1 MKALYKNTLRSR
13 NLNPLK
19 FLTLSVFGLALIL
32 SCKQVPQNERSDQ
45 TRPEN
50 LLNQPSN
57 DYPQKNVTETI
68 QMKISHEIDEL
79 RSDLRQFKLSAK
91 LDQKEPND
99 EFIGKIIDA
108 ALEKSDDDIEKI
120 ILSQEY
126 SDIQSQ
132 ASEVFNPVNS
142 SQAPTQAQD
151 GANKPPTTQ
160 PTDSSGGMLEK
171 ELINPLS
178 AVFGGQ
184 YNDYNGSLLL
194 LSLGLVGMTNGLI
207 EASLGQRAH
216 GAVTAGIGLAMLV
229 AAEKLSRGNPT
240 TETQATSGVLI
251 MSHALFSLTGA
262 AIFLTKS
269 RTFMSKMSASQ
280 KLTFA
285 KWMNRAGIIKPPPG
299 KAVDFLAD
307 GWDLKKM
314 DPFGKMTP
322 QQLQQAVDNKIIA
335 HFEADGTQIADSKTL
350 KTIDVGGKLVG
361 AALGTYA
368 VIGAG
373 LEIKRLFDSYSALK
387 MIKKIENQELRLAE
401 SQKMDQAGQ
410 DLIES
415 LNYRAKRL
423 QMLKALLDH

>member
-1 MKALYKNTLRSR
+1 M
-13 NLNPLK
+13 K

-32 SCKQVPQNERSDQ
+32 SCKQIPQNERSDQ

-50 LLNQPSN
+50 LLNQPSK
-57 DYPQKNVTETI
+57 DYPQKNFPDTI

-132 ASEVFNPVNS
+132 ASEVFSSVN
-142 SQAPTQAQD
+142 ATEAQD

-160 PTDSSGGMLEK
+160 PKDSSSGMIEK

-229 AAEKLSRGNPT
+229 AAEKLSRGNPS

-269 RTFMSKMSASQ
+269 RTFLSNMSASQ
-280 KLTFA
+280 KITFA

-350 KTIDVGGKLVG
+350 KNIDVGGKLVG

-373 LEIKRLFDSYSALK
+373 LAIKRLFDSYSALK

-423 QMLKALLDH
+423 QMLKALLDQ